1 MVLMYT
7 TTSSYK
13 QMFKKKGGEGGWKLY
28 LDHVALTLGRKT
40 KKRENVEPI
49 FKLEQ
54 LKVY

>member
-1 MVLMYT
+1 MC
-7 TTSSYK
+7 
-13 QMFKKKGGEGGWKLY
+13 

>member
-1 MVLMYT
+1 MYT

-13 QMFKKKGGEGGWKLY
+13 QMFKKKKREGGWKLY